1 MDVVSAMDDYVRKRY
16 RVILMRILSAVLGLT
31 FAVQVVVAL
40 ATGHVTLMRT
50 GRREV
55 FREKSPAFFWVN
67 VGVSA
72 GCAVVLIYACFKRRR
87 DGDT

>member
-1 MDVVSAMDDYVRKRY
+1 VNDPKRY
-16 RVILMRILSAVLGLT
+16 RLIFMKILSALLGLT
-31 FAVQVVVAL
+31 FAIEVVVAL

-55 FREKSPAFFWVN
+55 FREKSPAFFWIN

-72 GCAVVLIYACFKRRR
+72 GCSVVLIYACFKRRR
-87 DGDT
+87 DEDT

>member
-1 MDVVSAMDDYVRKRY
+1 MNAVNAVNDYDPRNY
-16 RVILMRILSAVLGLT
+16 RAIFMKILSALLGLT

>member
-1 MDVVSAMDDYVRKRY
+1 MNDYDPRNY
-16 RVILMRILSAVLGLT
+16 RVIFMKILSALLGLI
-31 FAVQVVVAL
+31 FAVQVVIAL

-55 FREKSPAFFWVN
+55 FRAASPVFFWVN

>member
-1 MDVVSAMDDYVRKRY
+1 MVSDMDDYYRKRY

-55 FREKSPAFFWVN
+55 FREKSPAFFWTN

-72 GCAVVLIYACFKRRR
+72 GCSIVLIYACFMRRR
-87 DGDT
+87 KDDT

>member
-1 MDVVSAMDDYVRKRY
+1 MDDYDRKRY
-16 RVILMRILSAVLGLT
+16 RVILMRILSEVLGLT
-31 FAVQVVVAL
+31 FAVQVFVAL

-55 FREKSPAFFWVN
+55 FREKSPAFFWSN

-72 GCAVVLIYACFKRRR
+72 GCAVVLIYTCFMRRR
-87 DGDT
+87 HDDT

>member
-1 MDVVSAMDDYVRKRY
+1 MDDYDRKRY
-16 RVILMRILSAVLGLT
+16 GVILMRILSAVLGLT
-31 FAVQVVVAL
+31 FAVQVVVAF

-55 FREKSPAFFWVN
+55 FREKSPAFFWLN

-72 GCAVVLIYACFKRRR
+72 GCAVVLIYVSFKRRR